1 MNFKSLIFGLLIT
14 TFSVSVFAQKSEVIS
29 AKESLAKYIQMSRST
44 PKLAEAFKKLAKE
57 SIDKATLHEK
67 TKADPELWGM
77 RALLY
82 SEMAYNDSTSASEKY
97 VTEAQT
103 ALAKVKELDTE
114 GKSKENVEK
123 AKNILYQNQ
132 LVKGKKYFD
141 IKNYAE
147 AHTEF
152 NKGLEFS
159 PGDTILNYYAGV
171 AAQNTKNYKAAIKNY
186 TDLLSTNFSFMPD
199 VYANLAEAYAADKD
213 TAAAIK
219 VLSQGY
225 SKFPQSNQLVSREIE
240 LSINSGR
247 YKDII
252 SKIESQM
259 QSNPTNK
266 NYPFYLGI
274 AYAALNDAAKAEEA
288 YKKAIA
294 IDPTFINAYINLGSV
309 IMNHGIDTYNSANK
323 KYGNKAL
330 NAAQLAEYNNDK
342 KKATAE
348 FDKALPYLIKST
360 EIDPTSKI
368 AWTNLRAYYNAKSNK
383 AKVAEIDAK
392 LSTLK

>member
-1 MNFKSLIFGLLIT
+1 MNFKSLFFGLLIT
-14 TFSVSVFAQKSEVIS
+14 TFSVSVFAQKSEVVS
-29 AKESLAKYIQMSRST
+29 AKENLAKYIQMSRST
-44 PKLAEAFKKLAKE
+44 PRLAEAFNKLAKE
-57 SIDKATLHEK
+57 SIDKAVLHEK
-67 TKADPELWGM
+67 TKADPELWVM

-82 SEMAYNDSTSASEKY
+82 AEMAYNDSTSASGKY
-97 VTEAQT
+97 VAEAQA
-103 ALAKVKELDTE
+103 ALAKVKELDPQAE
-114 GKSKENVEK
+114 NKENVK
-123 AKNILYQNQ
+123 IAKNTLYQNQ
-132 LVKGKKYFD
+132 LVKGKKHFD
-141 IKNYAE
+141 SKNYVE

-152 NKGLEFS
+152 NKGLEFA
-159 PGDTILNYYAGV
+159 PGDTIINYYAGV
-171 AAQNTKNYKAAIKNY
+171 AAQNVKNYKAAIKNY

-199 VYANLAEAYAADKD
+199 VYGNLAEAYAADKD

-219 VLSQGY
+219 VLSEGS

-247 YKDII
+247 YKEII
-252 SKIESQM
+252 SKIEAQI

-266 NYPFYLGI
+266 YYPFYLGL
-274 AYAALNDAAKAEEA
+274 AYAALNDAAKSEEA

-309 IMNHGIDTYNSANK
+309 IMNHGIETYNSANK

-330 NAAQLAEYNNDK
+330 NPAQLAEYNNDK

-360 EIDPTSKI
+360 EIDPTSKL
-368 AWTNLRAYYNAKSNK
+368 AWANLRAYYNAKSNK

-392 LSTLK
+392 LNGLK